1 MSDIELSS
9 EADLAGLTILVVE
22 DDTMIGFFVEDMLSD
37 FGCSVWLASGVAE
50 AMALLDRQSPNGAVL
65 DINLGAEMVFPVAEA
80 LRARGT
86 PFTFLTGYT
95 APPRASEF
103 DTPVLTKPVDVD
115 ELGRV
120 LGRFRPAA

>member
-1 MSDIELSS
+1 M
-9 EADLAGLTILVVE
+9 TKPRILLVE
-22 DDTMIGFFVEDMLSD
+22 DEALVAMMMEDVLEDLGWEVAAS
-37 FGCSVWLASGVAE
+37 FGDVKPTLDWLARCDD
-50 AMALLDRQSPNGAVL
+50 LDGAVL

-95 APPRASEF
+95 APPRANEF
-103 DTPVLTKPVDVD
+103 ETPVLTKPVDVD

-120 LGRFRPAA
+120 LEKFRAAA